1 MQEAE
6 KKLVR
11 DSFSSVAPY
20 LAYPQE
26 LRGLIERALGEGVS
40 VEAFIEGLR
49 QTISAEADTARKT
62 DGQIFLNELRRR
74 LPSKIPIGLSF
85 GAGIDIEGTHDAR

>member
-6 KKLVR
+6 AKIVR
-11 DSFSSVAPY
+11 DSFSSVMPY

-26 LRGLIERALGEGVS
+26 LRSLIERMLGESAGIEV
-40 VEAFIEGLR
+40 FTEGLK
-49 QTISAEADTARKT
+49 QAISAEADTTRKT

-74 LPSKIPIGLSF
+74 IPK
-85 GAGIDIEGTHDAR
+85 

>member
-6 KKLVR
+6 AKLVR
-11 DSFSSVAPY
+11 DSFSSVMPY

-26 LRGLIERALGEGVS
+26 LRSLIERMLGESAGIKV
-40 VEAFIEGLR
+40 FIEGVR
-49 QTISAEADTARKT
+49 QAVSAEADTTRKT

-74 LPSKIPIGLSF
+74 LPK
-85 GAGIDIEGTHDAR
+85 

>member
-6 KKLVR
+6 AKLVR
-11 DSFSSVAPY
+11 DSFSSVMPY

-26 LRGLIERALGEGVS
+26 LRSLIERTLGES
-40 VEAFIEGLR
+40 VGIEVFIEGLR
-49 QTISAEADTARKT
+49 QAISAEADTTRKT

-74 LPSKIPIGLSF
+74 LPK
-85 GAGIDIEGTHDAR
+85 

>member
-6 KKLVR
+6 AKLVR
-11 DSFSSVAPY
+11 DSFSSVMPY

-26 LRGLIERALGEGVS
+26 LRSLIERMLGESAGIEV
-40 VEAFIEGLR
+40 FIEGLR
-49 QTISAEADTARKT
+49 QAISAEADTTRKT

-74 LPSKIPIGLSF
+74 LPK
-85 GAGIDIEGTHDAR
+85 

>member
-6 KKLVR
+6 AKLVR
-11 DSFSSVAPY
+11 DSFSSVMPY

-26 LRGLIERALGEGVS
+26 LRSLIERMLGENVDIK
-40 VEAFIEGLR
+40 VFIEGVR
-49 QTISAEADTARKT
+49 QAVSAEADTTRKT

-74 LPSKIPIGLSF
+74 LPK
-85 GAGIDIEGTHDAR
+85 

>member
-6 KKLVR
+6 AKLVR
-11 DSFSSVAPY
+11 DSFSSVMPY

-26 LRGLIERALGEGVS
+26 LRSLIERMLGGSAGIEV
-40 VEAFIEGLR
+40 FIEGLR
-49 QTISAEADTARKT
+49 QAISAEADTTRKT

-74 LPSKIPIGLSF
+74 LPK
-85 GAGIDIEGTHDAR
+85 

>member
-6 KKLVR
+6 AKIVR
-11 DSFSSVAPY
+11 DSFSLVMPY

-26 LRGLIERALGEGVS
+26 LRSLIERTLGESASIEV
-40 VEAFIEGLR
+40 FIEVLKR
-49 QTISAEADTARKT
+49 SISEVDTTRKT

-74 LPSKIPIGLSF
+74 LPK
-85 GAGIDIEGTHDAR
+85 

>member
-6 KKLVR
+6 AKLIR
-11 DSFSSVAPY
+11 DSFSSVMPY

-26 LRGLIERALGEGVS
+26 LRSLIERTLGESAGIEV
-40 VEAFIEGLR
+40 FIEGLR
-49 QTISAEADTARKT
+49 QAISAEADTTRKT

-74 LPSKIPIGLSF
+74 LPK
-85 GAGIDIEGTHDAR
+85 